1 MNINCDIDP
10 LSTYDYPY
18 DYNSHPLNP
27 YGNIHTVKQEQPMIN
42 PEFLHHFM
50 DNAYRNNDKL
60 HPNNQQCQ
68 ESQFTDRPAASN
80 INNGNQN
87 YRNASVNNVLNPAS
101 TTNDVDIK
109 PFIHPKKIKKE
120 KGKKS
125 SYFSEKILDNDF
137 KFYGCSVCN
146 ISFISLQEL
155 DQHILIHKDR
165 ITSYGLK
172 IKKQMKRKTL
182 EKEQKKKKKL
192 MKEVKIEG
200 NLDIEIKPEDG
211 YIGNEKASE
220 YGVNKNENNGNI
232 ISNFSNGTDSIS
244 YGNNSTDNG
253 NMGANNGNTLNNSGP
268 KGTESL
274 NRGNNCNQNV
284 GMDNGNSSYVDS
296 DSKSD
301 VKESIANVKE
311 VVDNKPDSKEDDNN
325 LAKIYKCFA
334 CLKQFTLSYYL
345 KLHVRSHT
353 DEKPYTCNVCG
364 QSFITASKLGRHN
377 KLMHLSV
384 RYQCRICYRFFAK
397 FECLTRHF
405 DKKHPDDK
413 LEGEP
418 YDYNAILPYLKEL
431 EEQLKEQSE
440 DTKKQKTEDLWED
453 WPAPIDNVAPVER
466 KDDVEEK
473 PIEIILQGDMP
484 HVVQVKKEEPD
495 PEFAA
500 VIDSDIPMCETVDV
514 NVQVPCDVTFD
525 NDSGGGD
532 DARDDAVKSDVDAF
546 GDDGKRLRDT
556 TVLEARD
563 EHVKSDVDA
572 FGDDG
577 NVSDDNYFPSGTWVP
592 PTPKP
597 ETEADPPPPFSSSSK
612 RGGANRRR
620 SDGALK
626 CDICNKR
633 ISTVTYMK
641 VHMRTHTGERP
652 FVCYV
657 CSRGFI
663 TSSKLHR
670 HVLTHSEAWADKLG
684 EFIILSYI
692 DTVLYRY
699 CHYYIAC
706 GVDRVNVCVSTLVH
720 SILHLYTLKCEVC
733 NKRISTVT
741 YMKVHMR
748 THTGERPFV
757 CYVCS
762 RGFITSSK
770 LHRHVLTH
778 SEAWADKLDGEEKVK
793 EEIPEKTE
801 EGDNVK
807 KKKKKRN
814 KKDKMNVIKRAK
826 AEFAA
831 KSKGESKSSRRWQHR
846 CEFCYRKFL
855 HAETLQVHKKS
866 HEGETLVF
874 KCHYC
879 LEPQPDE
886 AALGL
891 HEATHTGD
899 TPYLCTDCGKQYRRR
914 EAMVYHKRQHKPD
927 RLFYCEICLKSF
939 NAHCK
944 LQRHVQSHRERKY
957 VLRYECPVCAHMF
970 HTKYHVRMHL
980 TTHQKEGLID
990 EKNHSEILAMVM
1002 QNARKFPKHADA
1014 TAAPPETL
1022 PDDDRSRVCNICGET
1037 FQHFYYLE
1045 EHLKSHGSKIALE
1058 DINNEE
1064 VKKHICT
1071 VCNKAFKLHYY
1082 LKLHSFTHTKEK
1094 PFMCQ
1099 QCGKGF
1105 ITRGKLKRHLETH
1118 TGIKKHQCHICCKF
1132 FTRSSYLRIHVRTI
1146 HGTQDYN
1153 SRLGKKFIERQA
1165 MDVY

>member
-1 MNINCDIDP
+1 MNVNCDIDP

-87 YRNASVNNVLNPAS
+87 YGNASVNNVLNPAS

-172 IKKQMKRKTL
+172 LKKQMKRKTL

-232 ISNFSNGTDSIS
+232 ISNFTNGTDSIN
-244 YGNNSTDNG
+244 YGNNSTGNG
-253 NMGANNGNTLNNSGP
+253 NVGGNNGNILNNSDS

-274 NRGNNCNQNV
+274 NKRNNCNQNV

-311 VVDNKPDSKEDDNN
+311 SVDNKADSKEDDNN

-500 VIDSDIPMCETVDV
+500 GIDSDSPMCETVDV

-532 DARDDAVKSDVDAF
+532 EARDDA
-546 GDDGKRLRDT
+546 
-556 TVLEARD
+556 
-563 EHVKSDVDA
+563 VKSDVDA

-597 ETEADPPPPFSSSSK
+597 ETEADPPPPSSSYK

-670 HVLTHSEAWADKLG
+670 HVLTHSEAWADKL
-684 EFIILSYI
+684 
-692 DTVLYRY
+692 
-699 CHYYIAC
+699 
-706 GVDRVNVCVSTLVH
+706 
-720 SILHLYTLKCEVC
+720 
-733 NKRISTVT
+733 
-741 YMKVHMR
+741 
-748 THTGERPFV
+748 
-757 CYVCS
+757 
-762 RGFITSSK
+762 
-770 LHRHVLTH
+770 
-778 SEAWADKLDGEEKVK
+778 VK
-793 EEIPEKTE
+793 EEIPEETE

-814 KKDKMNVIKRAK
+814 KKDKIKQ
-826 AEFAA
+826 ETN
-831 KSKGESKSSRRWQHR
+831 SKSSRRWQHR

-1014 TAAPPETL
+1014 HAAPPEQL